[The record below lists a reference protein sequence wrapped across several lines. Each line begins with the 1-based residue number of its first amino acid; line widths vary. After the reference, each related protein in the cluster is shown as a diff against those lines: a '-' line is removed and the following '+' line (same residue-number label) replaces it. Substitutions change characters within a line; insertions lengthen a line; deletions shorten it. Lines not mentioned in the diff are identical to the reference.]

1 MLHYDY
7 CHEESQVGGKSGE
20 NGFGFRAHINRWLLK
35 SGHWFDKRSEE
46 A

>member
-20 NGFGFRAHINRWLLK
+20 NGFGFSTRINVA
-35 SGHWFDKRSEE
+35 EE
-46 A
+46 QPLV